1 MKRPHRKMGK
11 NTWQVK
17 NVHGPMIIVFINTA
31 AILIFIILLAGF
43 SRIQA

>member
-1 MKRPHRKMGK
+1 MGK

-17 NVHGPMIIVFINTA
+17 NVHGPMIIVFIDTA
-31 AILIFIILLAGF
+31 AILVFIILLAGF